1 HSKPLRA
8 YPGKGRV
15 VLGVGI
21 THDGWPHDGSE
32 VDGLLWS
39 IPVLS
44 NNLLEARQ
52 VRLRR
57 QRVIF
62 RFGQVRISATRSD
75 IKVRFVARRL
85 ITQPGARG
93 VIGDEFAPAVDG

>member
-1 HSKPLRA
+1 RA
-8 YPGKGRV
+8 YPVKGRV

-32 VDGLLWS
+32 VDGLLWG
-39 IPVLS
+39 ILVLS
-44 NNLLEARQ
+44 NNFLEALQ
-52 VRLRR
+52 VRLWR

-62 RFGQVRISATRSD
+62 RFGQVRIYATRAD
-75 IKVRFVARRL
+75 MTRRFVARGRSA
-85 ITQPGARG
+85 QPGARG